1 MNFNLFLFCYNIFKG
16 KYRCTESI
24 KFFQKRGISMLII
37 WGIAV
42 FMGILTVVLLMG
54 KGSFLIAG
62 YNTSSKEEKQE
73 YDEKKLCRVVGGG
86 MGVITLML
94 IGWGFVGEKFPVSVF
109 LIVTIVTVII
119 IQILSN
125 TICRAQANDGS
136 VQKKKTA
143 RDKIYI
149 YGSFL
154 FTAVILAGVT
164 FMLFTGHVTPVMHE
178 DSIEI
183 QVSYWADKEVPYSS
197 IRSVKLAE
205 DLQRGSRKNGVGG
218 PTLQAG
224 HYKNGEFGDYML
236 YSYTSCDTF
245 VVLDTEQGI
254 VVLNG
259 KDDAATRKLYSD
271 IQTAVDR
278 GFSLPIQ

>member
-1 MNFNLFLFCYNIFKG
+1 
-16 KYRCTESI
+16 
-24 KFFQKRGISMLII
+24 MLII

-94 IGWGFVGEKFPVSVF
+94 IGWGFMGEKFPVSVF

-136 VQKKKTA
+136 VQKKKNSRRQDLHVWFFSVHRSHFGRSYFYA
-143 RDKIYI
+143 FYR
-149 YGSFL
+149 SCNP
-154 FTAVILAGVT
+154 
-164 FMLFTGHVTPVMHE
+164 GH
-178 DSIEI
+178 
-183 QVSYWADKEVPYSS
+183 A
-197 IRSVKLAE
+197 
-205 DLQRGSRKNGVGG
+205 
-218 PTLQAG
+218 
-224 HYKNGEFGDYML
+224 
-236 YSYTSCDTF
+236 
-245 VVLDTEQGI
+245 
-254 VVLNG
+254 
-259 KDDAATRKLYSD
+259 
-271 IQTAVDR
+271 
-278 GFSLPIQ
+278 

>member
-1 MNFNLFLFCYNIFKG
+1 MMKKAVPG
-16 KYRCTESI
+16 
-24 KFFQKRGISMLII
+24 RGWRHGSYHSYADRL
-37 WGIAV
+37 GIYGRKIPRIR
-42 FMGILTVVLLMG
+42 FSYCHDRHSDHHTDIEQ
-54 KGSFLIAG
+54 
-62 YNTSSKEEKQE
+62 YH
-73 YDEKKLCRVVGGG
+73 
-86 MGVITLML
+86 
-94 IGWGFVGEKFPVSVF
+94 
-109 LIVTIVTVII
+109 
-119 IQILSN
+119 
-125 TICRAQANDGS
+125 CRAQANDGS

-143 RDKIYI
+143 GDKIYM

-164 FMLFTGHVTPVMHE
+164 FMLFTGNATPVMHE

-183 QVSYWADKEVPYSS
+183 QVSYWADKEVPYDS

>member
-1 MNFNLFLFCYNIFKG
+1 M
-16 KYRCTESI
+16 
-24 KFFQKRGISMLII
+24 
-37 WGIAV
+37 
-42 FMGILTVVLLMG
+42 
-54 KGSFLIAG
+54 
-62 YNTSSKEEKQE
+62 
-73 YDEKKLCRVVGGG
+73 
-86 MGVITLML
+86 
-94 IGWGFVGEKFPVSVF
+94 
-109 LIVTIVTVII
+109 
-119 IQILSN
+119 
-125 TICRAQANDGS
+125 
-136 VQKKKTA
+136 
-143 RDKIYI
+143 
-149 YGSFL
+149 
-154 FTAVILAGVT
+154 
-164 FMLFTGHVTPVMHE
+164 
-178 DSIEI
+178 
-183 QVSYWADKEVPYSS
+183 PYSS

>member
-1 MNFNLFLFCYNIFKG
+1 
-16 KYRCTESI
+16 
-24 KFFQKRGISMLII
+24 MLII

-164 FMLFTGHVTPVMHE
+164 FMLFTGHVTPVMH
-178 DSIEI
+178 
-183 QVSYWADKEVPYSS
+183 
-197 IRSVKLAE
+197 
-205 DLQRGSRKNGVGG
+205 
-218 PTLQAG
+218 
-224 HYKNGEFGDYML
+224 
-236 YSYTSCDTF
+236 
-245 VVLDTEQGI
+245 
-254 VVLNG
+254 
-259 KDDAATRKLYSD
+259 
-271 IQTAVDR
+271 
-278 GFSLPIQ
+278 